1 MKICNLDYLKN
12 ISPES
17 NELTINI
24 LNLFLKHTPVSVLA
38 IKNAISTSDWEN
50 IQKFTHKIKP
60 SLTIIG
66 LNSEIIDSFLKI
78 NEFAKEKKN
87 LDQINTLFID
97 FETEIEKAYVEL
109 EQELAKLSI

>member
-1 MKICNLDYLKN
+1 MKICNLEYLKS
-12 ISPES
+12 ISAES

-24 LNLFLKHTPVSVLA
+24 INLFLKNTPVSVLA

-50 IQKFTHKIKP
+50 IHKFTHKIKP

-66 LNSEIIDSFLKI
+66 LNSEIIGEFLKI
-78 NEFAKEKKN
+78 KEFAKEKKN

>member
-66 LNSEIIDSFLKI
+66 LNSEIIGEFLKI
-78 NEFAKEKKN
+78 KEFAKEKKN
-87 LDQINTLFID
+87 LDQIITLFIY